1 MKFSLCRSLGCC
13 LLTAVAA
20 VSAPSARADDTPLR
34 QKINFDAD
42 WRFQKDD
49 PAGTGDALSYPRL
62 KDALLAA
69 SAGFLNPVTAKLTA
83 AGPEDHLGKGVAYA
97 QPRYDS
103 DDAWRHL
110 NLPHDWGIEG
120 PFKQEYPG
128 ETGKLPWW
136 GVAWYR
142 KHFNA
147 PAASAG
153 SRCYLDIDGAM
164 AYAAVWC
171 NGHFAGGWPYGYA
184 SWQVDLTP
192 FLHAGGDN
200 VLAIRLDNPPDSSR
214 WYPGGGIYRHVWLE
228 TTPAVHVAHWG
239 EYVTTPEVSDERASV
254 TVATTVDNRSG
265 AAADLAVQ
273 TQLFACTPD
282 GEPAGDAV
290 ATAKP
295 ARLQVQ
301 AGASA
306 IAYTQ
311 ATVDHPKRWDLQH
324 PSRYMAVTTLV
335 QDQKP
340 VDRVGAR
347 FGIRTTLFTANDGFL
362 LNGQHVRLQG
372 VCDHADLGALGSA
385 INDRALERQVEI
397 LKSMGCNAIRTSHN
411 PPAPELLELCDRLG
425 MLVMDEAF
433 DCWQEPKKPNGYN
446 LLFDDWHD
454 RDMRALVRRD
464 RNHPSVILWSIG
476 NEIPEQDSPQ
486 GPLMAAQLSGDVRQE
501 DYSRPATYACSSTE
515 SGYDGYQKGVDVFG
529 FNYRPGQYPKFRA
542 ANPTI
547 PIFGSE
553 TASCISSRGF
563 FVFPVSNDKSGGKA
577 DFQMS
582 DYDLYAPGWATPPDD
597 EFKGEDEAPFAAGEF
612 VWTGFDYLGEPTP
625 YSGDMTNLLNFPDGP
640 EKEKMAQE
648 LKEFGKI
655 PVPSRSSYFGIVDL
669 AGFPKERYYL
679 YQSRWRADLP
689 MAHLLPHWT
698 WPERVGQVTP
708 VFVYT
713 SGDEAELFLNG
724 QSLGRKKKAPLEYR
738 LRWDDIKYAPGELKV
753 VAYKEGKPW
762 AADVENT
769 AGPAAKLALAADRDH
784 LTADGRDLSY
794 LSVTIVDAADRPA
807 PRAANRV
814 HFTVTGPAEIVA
826 TDAGDATNLEPFQSP
841 ERAAFN
847 GRCLA
852 IVRTRPGAPGAITV
866 KAEAEGLE
874 GATVQLES
882 K

>member
-1 MKFSLCRSLGCC
+1 MTSPARRSLVCF
-13 LLTAVAA
+13 LAA
-20 VSAPSARADDTPLR
+20 AAAIAAPSSRAEDTPLR
-34 QKINFDAD
+34 QKINFDAG
-42 WRFQKDD
+42 WLFQKGD
-49 PAGTGDALSYPRL
+49 PAGVGDALSYPKL
-62 KDALLAA
+62 KGALLAA
-69 SAGFLNPVTAKLTA
+69 NADFLTPVTDKLA
-83 AGPEDHLGKGVAYA
+83 PADAGRDVTYT
-97 QPRYDS
+97 QPGYL

-153 SRCYLDIDGAM
+153 TRTYLDIDGAM

-171 NGHFAGGWPYGYA
+171 NGHFVGGWPYGYA

-192 FLHAGGDN
+192 FLDAHGEN
-200 VLAIRLDNPPDSSR
+200 VLAIRLDNPPNSSR

-228 TTPAVHVAHWG
+228 TTPPVRVAHWG

-254 TVATTVDNRSG
+254 RVAITVENRSQ
-265 AAADLAVQ
+265 ATADLAVR
-273 TQLFACTPD
+273 TELFLCTPD
-282 GEPAGDAV
+282 GSPTGNAVSTAQPAQL
-290 ATAKP
+290 KIN
-295 ARLQVQ
+295 
-301 AGASA
+301 AGASG
-306 IAYTQ
+306 IASSQ
-311 ATVDHPKRWDLQH
+311 ATVDHPKLWDLQH
-324 PSRYMAVTTLV
+324 PTRYMAVTTLE
-335 QDQKP
+335 QGGKP
-340 VDRVGAR
+340 IDRVATR
-347 FGIRTTLFTANDGFL
+347 FGIRTTLFTADNGFL
-362 LNGQHVRLQG
+362 LNGQRVRLQG

-433 DCWQEPKKPNGYN
+433 DCWKEAKKPNGYN

-486 GPLMAAQLSGDVRQE
+486 GPAMAAQLSGDVHQE
-501 DYSRPATYACSSTE
+501 DPSRPTTFACSSTAA
-515 SGYDGYQKGVDVFG
+515 GYNGYQKGVDVFG
-529 FNYRPGQYPKFRA
+529 YNYRPGEYPKFRA
-542 ANPTI
+542 ANPSI

-563 FVFPVSNDKSGGKA
+563 YVFPVVNETSGGKA
-577 DFQMS
+577 DFQVS
-582 DYDLYAPGWATPPDD
+582 DYDLYAPGWATTPDS
-597 EFKGEDEAPFAAGEF
+597 EFAGEDRSPFAAGEF

-625 YSGDMTNLLNFPDGP
+625 YNDDMTNLLNFPEGADRD
-640 EKEKMAQE
+640 KMAKE
-648 LKEFGKI
+648 LHELGKI

-689 MAHLLPHWT
+689 MAHILPHWT

-724 QSLGRKKKAPLEYR
+724 HSLGRKKKAPFEYR
-738 LRWDDIKYAPGELKV
+738 LRWDDVKYAPGELKV
-753 VAYKEGKPW
+753 VAYKDGKSW
-762 AADVENT
+762 ATDVENT
-769 AGPAAKLALAADRDH
+769 AGPAAKLALSADRGH

-794 LSVTIVDAADRPA
+794 ISATILDADGRPA
-807 PRAANRV
+807 PRAANLVRFSV
-814 HFTVTGPAEIVA
+814 SGPAEIVA
-826 TDAGDATNLEPFQSP
+826 TDAGDATSLEPFQSP
-841 ERAAFN
+841 ERTAFN

-852 IVRTRPGAPGAITV
+852 IVRTGAGAPGAITV
-866 KAEAEGLE
+866 RAEAEGLE
-874 GATVQLES
+874 GTTVRLES
-882 K
+882 R

>member
-1 MKFSLCRSLGCC
+1 MKSPLSRPLAG
-13 LLTAVAA
+13 LLALAAA
-20 VSAPSARADDTPLR
+20 VPVSFARADDPPLR
-34 QKINFDAD
+34 QKINFDAA

-62 KDALLAA
+62 KNALLA
-69 SAGFLNPVTAKLTA
+69 SSTGFLTPVTAKLA
-83 AGPEDHLGKGVAYA
+83 AADPATDPGKDVAYT
-97 QPRYDS
+97 QPGYADG
-103 DDAWRHL
+103 AWRQL

-128 ETGKLPWW
+128 DTGKLPWW

-142 KHFNA
+142 KHFNT
-147 PAASAG
+147 PAAAPG

-171 NGHFAGGWPYGYA
+171 NGHFVGGWPYGYA

-192 FLHAGGDN
+192 FLKPDGEN
-200 VLAIRLDNPPDSSR
+200 VLAIRLDNPKESSR

-228 TTPAVHVAHWG
+228 TTPMVHVAHWG
-239 EYVTTPEVSDERASV
+239 EYVTTPEISDQRAVV
-254 TVATTVDNRSG
+254 TVATTVENRSE
-265 AAADLAVQ
+265 AAADLKVS
-273 TQLFACTPD
+273 TEIFECD
-282 GEPAGDAV
+282 PAGNPTGNAV

-295 ARLQVQ
+295 GRLNVK
-301 AGASA
+301 ADASG
-306 IAYTQ
+306 IVFSQ
-311 ATVDHPKRWDLQH
+311 ATVNHPKRWDLQH
-324 PSRYMAVTTLV
+324 PTRYIAVTTV
-335 QDQKP
+335 EQDQKP
-340 VDRVGAR
+340 VDRVAAR
-347 FGIRTTLFTANDGFL
+347 FGIRTALFTAQNGFL
-362 LNGQHVRLQG
+362 LNGEHVRLQG
-372 VCDHADLGALGSA
+372 VCDHADLGALGTA

-433 DCWQEPKKPNGYN
+433 DCWEKPKTPNGYN

-454 RDMRALVRRD
+454 RDLRALVRRD

-476 NEIPEQDSPQ
+476 NEIPEQDEPQ

-501 DYSRPATYACSSTE
+501 DYSRPTTLACSST
-515 SGYDGYQKGVDVFG
+515 SGGYNGYQKAVDVFG
-529 FNYRPGQYPKFRA
+529 YNYRPADYAKFRA

-547 PIFGSE
+547 PVFGSE
-553 TASCISSRGF
+553 TSSCVSSRGF
-563 FVFPVSNDKSGGKA
+563 FVFPVTNDKSGGRA
-577 DFQMS
+577 DFQVS
-582 DYDLYAPGWATPPDD
+582 DYDLYTPPWATPPDA
-597 EFKGEDEAPFAAGEF
+597 EFKGEDQAPFAAGEF

-625 YSGDMTNLLNFPDGP
+625 YNGDMTNLLNFADGP

-648 LKEFGKI
+648 LQALGKI
-655 PVPSRSSYFGIVDL
+655 RVPSRSSYFGIVDL
-669 AGFPKERYYL
+669 SGFPKERYYL
-679 YQSRWRADLP
+679 YQARWRADLP

-724 QSLGRKKKAPLEYR
+724 QSLGRKQKAPLEYR
-738 LRWDDIKYAPGELKV
+738 LRWNDVKYAPGELKV
-753 VAYKEGKPW
+753 VAYKDGKPW
-762 AADVENT
+762 ATDVENT
-769 AGPAAKLALAADRDH
+769 AGPAAKLALTADRNK
-784 LTADGRDLSY
+784 LTADGLDLSY
-794 LSVTIVDAADRPA
+794 VSATVLDADDRLA
-807 PRAANRV
+807 PRASNRV

-826 TDAGDATNLEPFQSP
+826 TDAGDAASLEPFQSP

-852 IVRTRPGAPGAITV
+852 IVRTQPGTAGAITI
-866 KAEAEGLE
+866 KAEAEGLQA
-874 GATVQLES
+874 ATVQLES